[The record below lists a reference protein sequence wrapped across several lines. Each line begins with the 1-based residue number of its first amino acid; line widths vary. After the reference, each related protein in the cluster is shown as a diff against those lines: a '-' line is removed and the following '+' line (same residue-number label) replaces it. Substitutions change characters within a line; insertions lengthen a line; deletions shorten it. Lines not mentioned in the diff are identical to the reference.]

1 MKRTSWMTVV
11 TAMTAISLSAAIPA
25 QASAP
30 PSPPTAAEVTPTT
43 IDPPLYDKTANGG
56 KVRVNVLTKQR
67 ADLSAA
73 AGTGKTMQ
81 TFDTLPLVTV
91 KVDQAGLEKLAA
103 QSNVVSVTE
112 DTPVPPSLDESVPL
126 IGGTAPAAAGMTGAG
141 SAIAVLDTGVATH
154 HPFLQGRVVA
164 EACFSPVD
172 ADYSATSLCP
182 NGTEEQEGTGSADSE
197 TGPCATI
204 TECDHGTHVAGIAAG
219 NGKGISGAPARGV
232 APGADIVAIQIFSEF
247 TSEDYCGAGAA
258 PCVLSFTSAQLAG
271 LEKVYELKQSGTP
284 LVAANLSLGGGRYT
298 SACEDDPRQAVI
310 DQLLDTGVAT
320 VVAAGNNGYTD
331 AVSSPACISSA
342 LAVGATT
349 DDDELS
355 VFTNRGPLLD
365 FLAPGTSIVS
375 SVPGGG
381 YASKS
386 GTSMAA
392 PHVAGALAVLRQAFP
407 TRSIESLEALL
418 KATGKP
424 ITYTGAATPRI
435 DIGQALGHT
444 SDKPGDFNGDGRSDA
459 AYLYD
464 YGANSDGT
472 SHSALW
478 LQTSN
483 GSGFNNPVK
492 QWDSGTGSW
501 NWSLS
506 KTLSGDFN
514 GDGNADAAVLYKYAD
529 TSDGRGHSALW
540 TFTST
545 GTGFNN
551 PVKVWDSGTGDW
563 DWDNSE
569 LVAGDFNG
577 DGKSDVGAL
586 YKYANTSD
594 GRGHS
599 GLWTFTSNGTGFN
612 KPVKLWDS
620 DTGSWTADNSK
631 LVAGD
636 FNGDGKSDVGALYKY
651 ADTSDGRGH
660 TALWTFT
667 STGTGFNKPVKLWDS
682 DTGDW
687 HWDNSELVAGDFNGD
702 GKSDVGALYKYANT
716 SDGRG
721 HSALWTFTSNGAGFN
736 KPVKLWDSGTGSWTA
751 DNSKLVAG
759 DFNGDGKSDVGALYK
774 YVNTSDG
781 RGHTALWTFT
791 STGTGFNNPV
801 KVWDSGTGSWTWDR
815 TKTT

>member
-30 PSPPTAAEVTPTT
+30 PSPPTAAEATPAT

-73 AGTGKTMQ
+73 ADTGKTVQ
-81 TFDTLPLVTV
+81 TFETLPLVTV

-112 DTPVPPSLDESVPL
+112 DTPVPPSLNESVPL
-126 IGGTAPAAAGMTGAG
+126 IGGTSPAAAGLTGAG

-154 HPFLQGRVVA
+154 HPFLKGRVVA
-164 EACFSPVD
+164 EACFSPID

-219 NGKGISGAPARGV
+219 NGEGITGAPARGV
-232 APGADIVAIQIFSEF
+232 APGADIVAIQVFSEF

-258 PCVLSFTSAQLAG
+258 PCVLSFTSAQLSA
-271 LEKVYELKQSGTP
+271 LEKVWELKQSGIP
-284 LVAANLSLGGGRYT
+284 LVAANLSLGSGRYT
-298 SACEDDPRQAVI
+298 TACEDDPHQAVI
-310 DQLLDTGVAT
+310 DQLLDAGVAT

-331 AVSSPACISSA
+331 AVSSPACVSSA

-349 DDDELS
+349 DDDELAA
-355 VFTNRGPLLD
+355 FTNRGPLVD
-365 FLAPGTSIVS
+365 VFAPGTSIVS

-381 YASKS
+381 YASKA

-424 ITYTGAATPRI
+424 ITYTGASTPRI
-435 DIGQALGHT
+435 DIGQALSHR
-444 SDKPGDFNGDGRSDA
+444 SDKPGDFNGDGKSDA

-514 GDGNADAAVLYKYAD
+514 GDGNSDAAVLYKYAD

-599 GLWTFTSNGTGFN
+599 GLWTFTSNGAGFN

-651 ADTSDGRGH
+651 VDTSDGRGH
-660 TALWTFT
+660 SALWTFT
-667 STGTGFNKPVKLWDS
+667 SNGAGFNKPVKLWDS

-774 YVNTSDG
+774 YANTSDG
-781 RGHTALWTFT
+781 RGHSALWTFT
-791 STGTGFNNPV
+791 STGTDFNNPV

>member
-30 PSPPTAAEVTPTT
+30 LSPPTAAEATPAT

-73 AGTGKTMQ
+73 ADTGKTVQ
-81 TFDTLPLVTV
+81 TFETLPLVTV

-112 DTPVPPSLDESVPL
+112 DTPVPPSLNESVPL
-126 IGGTAPAAAGMTGAG
+126 IGGTSPAAAGLTGAG

-154 HPFLQGRVVA
+154 HPFLKGRVVA
-164 EACFSPVD
+164 EACFSPID

-219 NGKGISGAPARGV
+219 NGEGITGAPARGV
-232 APGADIVAIQIFSEF
+232 APGADIVAIQVFSEF

-258 PCVLSFTSAQLAG
+258 PCVLSFTSAQLSA
-271 LEKVYELKQSGTP
+271 LEKVWELKQSGTP
-284 LVAANLSLGGGRYT
+284 LVAANLSLGSGRYT
-298 SACEDDPRQAVI
+298 TACEDDPHQAVI
-310 DQLLDTGVAT
+310 DQLLDAGVAT

-331 AVSSPACISSA
+331 AVTSPACVSSA

-349 DDDELS
+349 DDDELAA
-355 VFTNRGPLLD
+355 FTNRGPLVD
-365 FLAPGTSIVS
+365 VFAPGTSIVS

-381 YASKS
+381 YASKA

-392 PHVAGALAVLRQAFP
+392 PHVAGALAILRQAFP

-424 ITYTGAATPRI
+424 ITYTGASTPRI
-435 DIGQALGHT
+435 DIGQALSHR

-514 GDGNADAAVLYKYAD
+514 GDGNSDAAVLYKYAD

-599 GLWTFTSNGTGFN
+599 GLWTFTSNGAGFN

-651 ADTSDGRGH
+651 A
-660 TALWTFT
+660 
-667 STGTGFNKPVKLWDS
+667 
-682 DTGDW
+682 
-687 HWDNSELVAGDFNGD
+687 
-702 GKSDVGALYKYANT
+702 
-716 SDGRG
+716 
-721 HSALWTFTSNGAGFN
+721 
-736 KPVKLWDSGTGSWTA
+736 
-751 DNSKLVAG
+751 
-759 DFNGDGKSDVGALYK
+759 
-774 YVNTSDG
+774 
-781 RGHTALWTFT
+781 
-791 STGTGFNNPV
+791 
-801 KVWDSGTGSWTWDR
+801 
-815 TKTT
+815 

>member
-30 PSPPTAAEVTPTT
+30 PSPPTAAEATPAT

-73 AGTGKTMQ
+73 ADTGKTVQ
-81 TFDTLPLVTV
+81 TFETLPLVTV

-112 DTPVPPSLDESVPL
+112 DTPVPPSLNESVPL
-126 IGGTAPAAAGMTGAG
+126 IGGTSPAAAGLTGAG

-154 HPFLQGRVVA
+154 HPFLKGRVVA
-164 EACFSPVD
+164 EACFSPID

-219 NGKGISGAPARGV
+219 NGEGITGAPARGV
-232 APGADIVAIQIFSEF
+232 APGADIVAIQVFSEF

-258 PCVLSFTSAQLAG
+258 PCVLSFTSAQLSA
-271 LEKVYELKQSGTP
+271 LEKVWELKQSGIP
-284 LVAANLSLGGGRYT
+284 LVAANLSLGSGRYT
-298 SACEDDPRQAVI
+298 TACEDDPHQAVI
-310 DQLLDTGVAT
+310 DQLLDAGVAT

-331 AVSSPACISSA
+331 AVSSPACVSSA

-349 DDDELS
+349 DDDELAA
-355 VFTNRGPLLD
+355 FTNRGPLVD
-365 FLAPGTSIVS
+365 VFAPGTSIVS

-381 YASKS
+381 YASKA

-418 KATGKP
+418 KTTGKP
-424 ITYTGAATPRI
+424 ITYTGASTPRI
-435 DIGQALGHT
+435 DIGQALSHR

-514 GDGNADAAVLYKYAD
+514 GDGNSDAAVLYKYAD

-545 GTGFNN
+545 GTDFNN

-599 GLWTFTSNGTGFN
+599 ALWTFTSTGAGFN

-620 DTGSWTADNSK
+620 GTGSWTADNSK

-660 TALWTFT
+660 SALWTFT
-667 STGTGFNKPVKLWDS
+667 STGAGFNKPVKLWDS

-774 YVNTSDG
+774 YANTSDG
-781 RGHTALWTFT
+781 RGHSALWTFT
-791 STGTGFNNPV
+791 STGTDFNNPV